1 MIFLNS
7 EISRDCFWGKN
18 GMIFTRLHRTGF
30 VVGTGAIAPVD
41 FVKEAQ
47 IEPIG
52 HDSIP
57 ILAPV
62 V

>member
-1 MIFLNS
+1 MVQFIFL
-7 EISRDCFWGKN
+7 GKN
-18 GMIFTRLHRTGF
+18 GIIFTRLHTSYMA
-30 VVGTGAIAPVD
+30 VVRMGAMAIVD

-47 IEPIG
+47 IEPVG